1 MPNIETISNTHGRSD
16 EGERSKC
23 RGYFV
28 LPLYVFRGVMRLI
41 LCSCVVALSPF
52 VPSSINLHVSD
63 DGHLKSTPSTMKVA
77 GLAGA
82 TLTVVVTTL
91 DDAVW
96 LVPYLAS
103 PSLSLRA
110 KALHAFLFVATL
122 VSLAAACVM
131 LAEVIQRTAFSYA
144 NPEETEII
152 LGAIGAG
159 ICWIIALV
167 LFIRKMLK
175 RRRRAEQA
183 RLVAE
188 DPEVPPSSTP
198 NETTYGSTHPHE
210 EELNDEDWQELPSSM
225 SPWTVISLTAL
236 GALDELSYFPAL
248 ILGGIFSPTELCL
261 GTFLASILILVIVT
275 CFLARLQPVVDCFDR
290 IPLYAIVAAF
300 ATLLTIE
307 TIFDGFELA
316 N

>member
-1 MPNIETISNTHGRSD
+1 MTVT
-16 EGERSKC
+16 
-23 RGYFV
+23 
-28 LPLYVFRGVMRLI
+28 
-41 LCSCVVALSPF
+41 
-52 VPSSINLHVSD
+52 
-63 DGHLKSTPSTMKVA
+63 

-110 KALHAFLFVATL
+110 KALHAFLFVGTL
-122 VSLAAACVM
+122 VSLAVACVM

-144 NPEETEII
+144 NPEQTEII

-183 RLVAE
+183 RLLAE
-188 DPEVPPSSTP
+188 DAEAPPSSTP
-198 NETTYGSTHPHE
+198 NETTYGSTQPQE
-210 EELNDEDWQELPSSM
+210 EEWHDEDWQELPSSM
-225 SPWTVISLTAL
+225 SPWTVISLTTL

-248 ILGGIFSPTELCL
+248 ILGGIFSPVELCV
-261 GTFLASILILVIVT
+261 GTLFASLVILIIVT

-290 IPLYAIVAAF
+290 IPLYAIVAVF

-307 TIFDGFELA
+307 TIFDALELA